1 MRRSDYV
8 HAMRLPPR
16 PDLAW
21 KDDGTPVDRRVDDVY
36 YSVED
41 GLAESRAVFLTGCG
55 LPEGWTGRHAYT
67 IAELGFGTGL
77 NFLATWQMWQ
87 IHRAAGA
94 WLHFVSFE
102 GFPLDREDIS
112 KALRPWPEL
121 KPLADQ
127 LCERWPPRAKGVRQI
142 VWPEERL
149 TLTLHMGLIEDTL
162 PQSEFLADAWF
173 LDGFSPAKNQ
183 SMWDEAIWPM
193 IAERS
198 ALGAHAATFTVAG
211 TVRRGLQGAGFS
223 VEKRPGHGRKR
234 ERLEAIYQNN
244 HEHVSTP
251 PRSSPH
257 VAIIGAGI
265 AGSCLAFALSQ
276 RGAEVSVWD
285 EAPGP
290 AQGTSGNP
298 LALVMPRLDAGDT
311 VQARLLLDAYL
322 SAQSFYQDR
331 PGVVPTETV
340 HRPRDEAEASRF
352 EKLLADPP
360 LGLEQLEALKGGG
373 LLHKGALAIQPHI
386 LIPDLLRDL
395 DVEWARRA
403 DVNLADKTVDG
414 ERFDAIVF
422 ATGSHMPSEIPSLN
436 LKARLGQIEWMET
449 NVDAPGSAI
458 AAGPYAVAAGPTR
471 LWGATFAEHTTET
484 PLISDTARD
493 ANNAAL
499 ETLAPYWRSQTRH
512 YPIHSRAGVRATTAD
527 RLPLIGGLPDTEAMR
542 IDRLALE
549 RLSWRPAYSAY
560 VIDGIYL
567 IGGLGSRGFTW
578 APWAAEII
586 RSEIFN
592 DPGSTRID
600 SRRAIVP
607 NRQFLR
613 ELKHKPHK

>member
-1 MRRSDYV
+1 V
-8 HAMRLPPR
+8 
-16 PDLAW
+16 W

-41 GLAESRAVFLTGCG
+41 GLAESRAVFLAGCG
-55 LPEGWTGRHAYT
+55 LPEAWTERHAYT

-87 IHRAAGA
+87 SHREAGA

-112 KALRPWPEL
+112 KALRAWPEL

-142 VWPEERL
+142 VWPEEHL
-149 TLTLHMGLIEDTL
+149 TLTLHIGLIEDTL
-162 PQSEFLADAWF
+162 PQSEFIADGWF

-183 SMWDEAIWPM
+183 AMWDETIWPM
-193 IAERS
+193 IAARS
-198 ALGAHAATFTVAG
+198 APGARAATFTVAG
-211 TVRRGLQGAGFS
+211 AVRRGLTDAGFN

-234 ERLEAIYQNN
+234 ERLEATYQNN
-244 HEHVSTP
+244 HERVFTP
-251 PRSSPH
+251 SNPSPR

-265 AGSCLAFALSQ
+265 AGSCLAFVLSQ
-276 RGAEVSVWD
+276 RGAKVNVWD

-322 SAQSFYQDR
+322 SAQSLYQDR

-340 HRPRDEAEASRF
+340 HRPRDAAETLRF
-352 EKLLADPP
+352 EKLLTDPP

-386 LIPDLLRDL
+386 LIPDLLSDL
-395 DVEWARRA
+395 DVNWTKRA
-403 DVNLADKTVDG
+403 SVSVADKAVDG
-414 ERFDAIVF
+414 EPYDAIIL
-422 ATGSHMPSEIPSLN
+422 ASGSHMPSEIPSLN
-436 LKARLGQIEWMET
+436 LKARLGQIEWIET
-449 NVDAPGSAI
+449 NSDAPGSAI
-458 AAGPYAVAAGPTR
+458 AAGAYALAVGQTR
-471 LWGATFAEHTTET
+471 LWGATFAKHTSET
-484 PLISDTARD
+484 PAISGAARD
-493 ANNAAL
+493 ENNAAL
-499 ETLAPYWRSQTRH
+499 ETLAPYGSAQTKQH
-512 YPIHSRAGVRATTAD
+512 QIHSRAGVRATTAD
-527 RLPLIGGLPDTEAMR
+527 RLPLIGGWPDIEAMTANR
-542 IDRLALE
+542 STLE
-549 RLSWRPAYSAY
+549 RLSWRPLHSAY
-560 VIDGIYL
+560 AVDGVYL
-567 IGGLGSRGFTW
+567 VGGLGSRGFTW
-578 APWAAEII
+578 VPWAAEII

-592 DPGSTRID
+592 DPSPTRID

-607 NRQFLR
+607 NRQILR
-613 ELKHKPHK
+613 ELKHSRRK